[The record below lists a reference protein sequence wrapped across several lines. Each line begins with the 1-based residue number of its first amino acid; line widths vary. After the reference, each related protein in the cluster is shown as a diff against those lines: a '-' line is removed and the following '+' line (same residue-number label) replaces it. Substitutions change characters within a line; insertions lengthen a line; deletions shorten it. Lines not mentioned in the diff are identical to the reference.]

1 MKNVIRFRVPAFL
14 VLLALAGCGKAFAE
28 AGLANDAEVAA
39 RRSALELAGAFSN
52 EGFKLRDGT
61 FSGVLKPKEMLL
73 IQVNLYAGNQYWFSV
88 GTTPQAKKV
97 SVQVFNENAQ
107 PLESESFQQENQSA
121 AGFSPTVSGPYYIS
135 ILETEGEP
143 ASFCFLYSYK

>member
-14 VLLALAGCGKAFAE
+14 VLLAVAGCGKAFAE

>member
-1 MKNVIRFRVPAFL
+1 MKTLSRFRASAFL

-28 AGLANDAEVAA
+28 TAVANDAEVAA

-52 EGFKLRDGT
+52 DGFKLRDGT
-61 FSGVLKPKEMLL
+61 FSGLLKPKEKLL
-73 IQVNLYAGNQYWFSV
+73 VQVNLYAGNQYWFSV

-97 SVQVFNENAQ
+97 SVQVFDENAQ
-107 PLESESFQQENQSA
+107 PVESETFAQENQSA